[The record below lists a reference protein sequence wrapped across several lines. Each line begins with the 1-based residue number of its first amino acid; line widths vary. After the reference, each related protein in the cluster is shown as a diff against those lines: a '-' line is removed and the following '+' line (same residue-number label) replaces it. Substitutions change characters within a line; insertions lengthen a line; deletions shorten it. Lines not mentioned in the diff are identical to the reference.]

1 MKGQYLKILLLTICL
16 CEKDVICKD
25 VITKISTKTS
35 TIPGS
40 GMDSDFSFFGLDTGG
55 GFEMRLCWG
64 QAGCCQTGELNTE
77 ENNWE
82 LGRVFTNSKIRRITE
97 YGTGSSS
104 SDFCLDSII
113 NSHKEVW

>member
-82 LGRVFTNSKIRRITE
+82 LGRVFTNSKI
-97 YGTGSSS
+97 
-104 SDFCLDSII
+104 
-113 NSHKEVW
+113 

>member
-55 GFEMRLCWG
+55 GFEMRLCRD
-64 QAGCCQTGELNTE
+64 QTGCCQTGELNTE

-82 LGRVFTNSKIRRITE
+82 LGIVVTNSKIRLNTE
-97 YGTGSSS
+97 YGVLAAQVRIFA
-104 SDFCLDSII
+104 FC
-113 NSHKEVW
+113 HA